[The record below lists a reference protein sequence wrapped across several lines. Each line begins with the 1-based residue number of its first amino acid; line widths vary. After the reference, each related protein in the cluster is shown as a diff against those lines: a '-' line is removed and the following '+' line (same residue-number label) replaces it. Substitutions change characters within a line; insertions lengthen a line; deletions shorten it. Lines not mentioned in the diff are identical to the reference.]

1 MTKKIY
7 ALILAVIIAVACA
20 MPVFASGTDIQPA
33 SGSDAQPVSSSDIAE
48 SEQLFGSTDQ
58 TVTQVLDGNYMSK
71 VLAIVA
77 DETTALGDEYGYN
90 TRLQQLKVEVLQGPK
105 KGCIAYVIYDLTDTW
120 GGDSGSEPAKVGDR
134 VIVQLEES
142 ADGML
147 TGYVTMFVRHTAI
160 IVLSVIF
167 ILLLVFLGGTRGLR
181 SLVALLVTCV
191 ALICIMIPMI
201 LNGVSAVLASVL
213 ACIFAIA
220 TTLII
225 VYGFSIK
232 SLAAGLGSVGGVA
245 VAGII
250 VLIMNAVMNMT
261 GLIDDT
267 SMYLAQSV
275 SEFGNLDLTG
285 VLFAAIIISVLG
297 GTIDVSVSIAS
308 ALEELKLNAPGMTG
322 SQLMKSGIKIGVDI
336 MGASLNTLILSYLG
350 CAIHIVMIFYT
361 YQSPLLM
368 VFNDEMIVCEL
379 LRALAGSSA
388 LLFTVPITAFVSA
401 MMMSGGR
408 FGKFSWD
415 CFASVAIAKRIC
427 ADVTRLRTGKP
438 ATERA
443 AKRPARVPE
452 SEEMPENLYKLA
464 HDRSRVI
471 DPDEFSESYDWE
483 DNRPREK
490 N

>member
-1 MTKKIY
+1 MTKKLHS
-7 ALILAVIIAVACA
+7 LILVMIIALFCA
-20 MPVFASGTDIQPA
+20 LPVYA
-33 SGSDAQPVSSSDIAE
+33 SGSDALPVSGSDTGETAPVY
-48 SEQLFGSTDQ
+48 SDADQ
-58 TVTQVLDGNYMSK
+58 VVTQVLDGNYMSR
-71 VLAIVA
+71 VLEIIA
-77 DETTALGDEYGYN
+77 DETTDLGSEYGYSA
-90 TRLQQLKVEVLQGPK
+90 RLQQLKVEVLQGPK
-105 KGCIAYVIYDLTDTW
+105 KGCTAYVIYDLTDTW
-120 GGDSGSEPAKVGDR
+120 GGDSGSEPAKVGDK

-142 ADGML
+142 ADGIL
-147 TGYVTMFVRHTAI
+147 TGYVTMFVRHTALV
-160 IVLSVIF
+160 VLGVIF

-191 ALICIMIPMI
+191 GLICVMIPMI
-201 LNGVSAVLASVL
+201 LNGFSPVLASVL
-213 ACIFAIA
+213 ACIFSIA
-220 TTLII
+220 TTLVI
-225 VYGFSIK
+225 VYGFSVK
-232 SLAAGLGSVGGVA
+232 SLAAGLGSIGGVV

-275 SEFGNLDLTG
+275 SEFGSLDLTG

-308 ALEELKLNAPGMTG
+308 ALEELRLNAPGMTG
-322 SQLMKSGIKIGVDI
+322 AQLMKSGIKIGVDI

-401 MMMSGGR
+401 MMMSKGR
-408 FGKFSWD
+408 FGRFTWD
-415 CFASVAIAKRIC
+415 CFASVVIVRQLRDKVTQGA
-427 ADVTRLRTGKP
+427 ADRRK
-438 ATERA
+438 A
-443 AKRPARVPE
+443 ADLVQRRRSAAV
-452 SEEMPENLYKLA
+452 EEQPENLYKLA
-464 HDRSRVI
+464 HDRSRSI
-471 DPDEFSESYDWE
+471 NPDDFSDPYDQPAESFK
-483 DNRPREK
+483 RK
-490 N
+490 K

>member
-1 MTKKIY
+1 M
-7 ALILAVIIAVACA
+7 
-20 MPVFASGTDIQPA
+20 
-33 SGSDAQPVSSSDIAE
+33 
-48 SEQLFGSTDQ
+48 
-58 TVTQVLDGNYMSK
+58 
-71 VLAIVA
+71 
-77 DETTALGDEYGYN
+77 
-90 TRLQQLKVEVLQGPK
+90 
-105 KGCIAYVIYDLTDTW
+105 
-120 GGDSGSEPAKVGDR
+120 
-134 VIVQLEES
+134 
-142 ADGML
+142 
-147 TGYVTMFVRHTAI
+147 
-160 IVLSVIF
+160 
-167 ILLLVFLGGTRGLR
+167 
-181 SLVALLVTCV
+181 
-191 ALICIMIPMI
+191 
-201 LNGVSAVLASVL
+201 LASIL
-213 ACIFAIA
+213 ACIFSIA

-232 SLAAGLGSVGGVA
+232 SLAAGIGSIGGVV

-275 SEFGNLDLTG
+275 REVGSLDLTG

-308 ALEELKLNAPGMTG
+308 SLEELKLNAPGMTG
-322 SQLMKSGIKIGVDI
+322 AQLMKSGIKIGVDI

-401 MMMSGGR
+401 MMMNGGR

-415 CFASVAIAKRIC
+415 CFGSVVFARSLRE
-427 ADVTRLRTGKP
+427 RLEKLRSK
-438 ATERA
+438 A
-443 AKRPARVPE
+443 ARKRPFPARERKSVPE
-452 SEEMPENLYKLA
+452 EVPENLYHLA
-464 HDRSRVI
+464 QSRSRNM
-471 DPDEFSESYDWE
+471 DFSGD
-483 DNRPREK
+483 DDRGDCK
-490 N
+490 

>member
-1 MTKKIY
+1 MIKKIF
-7 ALILAVIIAVACA
+7 AVILTAAVFALCA
-20 MPVFASGTDIQPA
+20 MTVSASAADAAVSDSQLSA
-33 SGSDAQPVSSSDIAE
+33 SDTAE
-48 SEQLFGSTDQ
+48 EQLQFGSSEQ
-58 TVTQVLDGNYMSK
+58 TVTQVLDGNYISR
-71 VLAIVA
+71 VLMIVA
-77 DETTALGDEYGYN
+77 DETTSLGSEYGYD

-105 KGCIAYVIYDLTDTW
+105 KGSTAYVIYDLTDTW
-120 GGDSGSEPAKVGDR
+120 GGDSGSKPAKVGDK
-134 VIVQLEES
+134 VIVQLEQG

-147 TGYVTMFVRHTAI
+147 TGYVTMFVRHNAI
-160 IVLSVIF
+160 IVLGVVF
-167 ILLLVFLGGTRGLR
+167 IMMLVFLGGTRGLR
-181 SLVALLVTCV
+181 SLAALLITCV
-191 ALICIMIPMI
+191 GLICVMIPMI
-201 LNGVSAVLASVL
+201 LNGVSPVLASIL
-213 ACIFAIA
+213 ACIFSIA
-220 TTLII
+220 TTLIV
-225 VYGFSIK
+225 VYGFSVK
-232 SLAAGLGSVGGVA
+232 SLAAGIGSVGGVA

-275 SEFGNLDLTG
+275 SEVGSLNLTG

-308 ALEELKLNAPGMTG
+308 ALEELKLNAPAMTG
-322 SQLMKSGIKIGVDI
+322 AQLMKSGIKIGVDI

-361 YQSPLLM
+361 YQSPMLM

-415 CFASVAIAKRIC
+415 CFASVVLARRIRDSVISLTEKKRSGDRQTK
-427 ADVTRLRTGKP
+427 AAPV
-438 ATERA
+438 A
-443 AKRPARVPE
+443 AKRA
-452 SEEMPENLYKLA
+452 SEQEEQPENLYQLA
-464 HDRSRVI
+464 RSRSEGI
-471 DPDEFSESYDWE
+471 DFES
-483 DNRPREK
+483 K
-490 N
+490 NE